1 MSKSMLTFL
10 GRSSGFGLKNTSA
23 FIDLG
28 NRLILIDCGITVFPM
43 AIELFDFTKYDDID
57 IIITHLH
64 PDHAGSLA
72 QLIMY
77 LGYVVHKHATV
88 VTKCEEIRTF
98 LDISGVDSA
107 LYTLKNDSI
116 SDLDLEFIPTKH
128 VDQLDSYG
136 FKLNVC
142 GKTVVYTGDTRTL
155 DPFIPYIGDADEF
168 YVEASCT
175 GGVHLKITDILS
187 TLEGIQFCGTKVWLM
202 HIDDE
207 AKMSELVD
215 GQIDFAPLI

>member
-43 AIELFDFTKYDDID
+43 AIEVFDFSKYDDID

-64 PDHAGSLA
+64 PDHAGSLG

-77 LGYVVHKHATV
+77 LGYVVHKNVNVLSAC
-88 VTKCEEIRTF
+88 KEIRTF

-107 LYTLKNDSI
+107 LYNQKNNCI
-116 SDLDLEFIPTKH
+116 SGLQFIPTKH

-136 FKLNVC
+136 FKLQIE
-142 GKTVVYTGDTRTL
+142 GKTILYTGDTKTL
-155 DPFIPYIGDADEF
+155 APFLPYVNEADEF

-175 GGVHLKITDILS
+175 GGVHLKITDILD
-187 TLEGIQFCGTKVWLM
+187 TLEGIQLCGTKVYLM

-207 AKMSELVD
+207 SKMSEIVK
-215 GQIDFAPLI
+215 GSIEFAPLI